1 MHNINLATTSSKQTR
16 QIAGLLTKELFKTK
30 IKQENSLVLALQGDL
45 GGGKTTF
52 AQGFL
57 RGAGIRKKITSPTF
71 VLVKIYNLKPATYNK
86 IYHIDCYRLKTAKEI
101 LDLGLGEILA
111 SPKNIILIEWP
122 EKIKKHLPKNHILVK
137 FKHGKKENERIISI
151 K

>member
-1 MHNINLATTSSKQTR
+1 MRFETFFPKQT
-16 QIAGLLTKELFKTK
+16 QVLAKLLAQEILVAK
-30 IKQENSLVLALQGDL
+30 IKNKNSLVLALQGDL

-71 VLVKIYNLKPATYNK
+71 VLVKTYNLKPATYNK

-101 LDLGLGEILA
+101 LDLGLKDILA
-111 SPKNIILIEWP
+111 NPENIILIEWP
-122 EKIKKHLPKNHILVK
+122 EKIKKHLPKNHILVE
-137 FKHGKKENERIISI
+137 FKHGKKENERIIVI